1 VVDLDD
7 ATKQRAEALALEACR
22 ELAAAA
28 ADFDPP
34 QPTRVEWRTGERDPH
49 EVVWRES
56 GGYADGVE
64 LWQNGTCEW
73 SDEYGAM
80 EDIDVPSAEALW
92 ALGLALYEIT
102 PDAVRIVVPPVGG
115 GRG

>member
-1 VVDLDD
+1 M
-7 ATKQRAEALALEACR
+7 KQRAEALALEACR
-22 ELAAAA
+22 ELAAATPG
-28 ADFDPP
+28 FDSP
-34 QPTRVEWRTGERDPH
+34 QPTRVERRTGERDGAHVALH
-49 EVVWRES
+49 EK